1 MLTDIVMRFLNT
13 FFYSENSNFS
23 VGTDSTW
30 IFGELFGDVYVAIST
45 NPLQHCFIVFPKAT
59 CEL

>member
-23 VGTDSTW
+23 VGADSTW
-30 IFGELFGDVYVAIST
+30 IFGDVYVAIST